1 MFWRSRILILAF
13 FLFQFINAQRTA
25 NLDFFIAQALA
36 NAPALSENENLQ
48 KIGALQESII
58 KAQQNSFQVNATSD
72 VLFAPYFN
80 NNGRVISTSIAPSSS
95 AYGYDVGITNGGLY
109 SAQINVTKQLFNKA
123 ATANLLFQ
131 NKIKNNTL
139 SLSAQEV
146 EHNLKKTI
154 SDAYVTAYQLQLQE
168 QFTQEI
174 LKDLQ
179 NRLQVIEVLVKHAIL
194 QESDYL
200 LLQLDIDSKK
210 LELKQI
216 QSNLR
221 VALNQVFTL
230 SGITSQAHII
240 ISEPHFNTPSSAKK
254 ENFYLRKFK
263 NDSLQIKADEA
274 VFDNAY
280 KPQITAY
287 GNTGLNAVEIPNIT
301 HKIGMSAGLQIS
313 IPIYDGKQR
322 KFTHQQNLLKEQN
335 LEFYKT
341 NAAVQLTNNLQSITN
356 QLDALSENKLLLDNQ
371 LKKQQSILEIY
382 KGKLVQGQISIVDYL
397 NVIQS
402 YKLNKY
408 TQIQM
413 QTNIWLLQNQYNFI
427 NW

>member
-1 MFWRSRILILAF
+1 MHNAQRILI
-13 FLFQFINAQRTA
+13 FLSLKLWQMLLHYQKMKICK
-25 NLDFFIAQALA
+25 
-36 NAPALSENENLQ
+36 

-200 LLQLDIDSKK
+200 FLQLDIDSKK

-230 SGITSQAHII
+230 SGITSQANII
-240 ISEPHFNTPSSAKK
+240 ISEPHFNTASSAKK

>member
-1 MFWRSRILILAF
+1 MHNVQRILI
-13 FLFQFINAQRTA
+13 FLSLKLWQMLLHYQKMKICK
-25 NLDFFIAQALA
+25 
-36 NAPALSENENLQ
+36 

>member
-1 MFWRSRILILAF
+1 MSRYLFLSLLIT
-13 FLFQFINAQRTA
+13 FQFLNAQRTA
-25 NLDFFIAQALA
+25 NLNFFIAKARE
-36 NAPALSENENLQ
+36 NAPALFENENLQ

-230 SGITSQAHII
+230 SGITSQANII
-240 ISEPHFNTPSSAKK
+240 ISEPHFNTASSAKK

-335 LEFYKT
+335 LEFYKS
-341 NAAVQLTNNLQSITN
+341 NSEVQLSNNLQSITN

-397 NVIQS
+397 NIIQS

>member
-1 MFWRSRILILAF
+1 M
-13 FLFQFINAQRTA
+13 
-25 NLDFFIAQALA
+25 
-36 NAPALSENENLQ
+36 
-48 KIGALQESII
+48 
-58 KAQQNSFQVNATSD
+58 
-72 VLFAPYFN
+72 
-80 NNGRVISTSIAPSSS
+80 
-95 AYGYDVGITNGGLY
+95 
-109 SAQINVTKQLFNKA
+109 
-123 ATANLLFQ
+123 
-131 NKIKNNTL
+131 
-139 SLSAQEV
+139 
-146 EHNLKKTI
+146 
-154 SDAYVTAYQLQLQE
+154 
-168 QFTQEI
+168 
-174 LKDLQ
+174 
-179 NRLQVIEVLVKHAIL
+179 LVKHVIL

-216 QSNLR
+216 QNNLR
-221 VALNQVFTL
+221 IALNQVFTL
-230 SGITSQAHII
+230 SGIAFETNII
-240 ISEPHFNTPSSAKK
+240 IAEPDFNTAPSTKK
-254 ENFYLRKFK
+254 EFFYLQKFK

-280 KPQITAY
+280 KPQITVY

-335 LEFYKT
+335 LEFYKS
-341 NAAVQLTNNLQSITN
+341 NSEVQLSNNLQSITY
-356 QLDALSENKLLLDNQ
+356 QLDALNENKLLLDDQ
-371 LKKQQSILEIY
+371 LEKQQNILEIY

-402 YKLNKY
+402 YKQNKY

>member
-1 MFWRSRILILAF
+1 M
-13 FLFQFINAQRTA
+13 
-25 NLDFFIAQALA
+25 
-36 NAPALSENENLQ
+36 Q
-48 KIGALQESII
+48 KIGALQGSII
-58 KAQQNSFQVNATSD
+58 KAQQNSFQVNVTSD

-80 NNGRVISTSIAPSSS
+80 NNGRVISTSISPSSS
-95 AYGYDVGITNGGLY
+95 AYGYDAGVTNGGLY

-123 ATANLLFQ
+123 ATANLLLQ
-131 NKIKNNTL
+131 NKIKNNAL
-139 SLSAQEV
+139 SLTLQEL
-146 EHNLKKTI
+146 EHNLIKTI

-168 QFTQEI
+168 HFTQEI

-179 NRLQVIEVLVKHAIL
+179 NRLQVIEVLVKHAVL

-216 QSNLR
+216 QNNLR
-221 VALNQVFTL
+221 VALNQLFTL
-230 SGITSQAHII
+230 SGIAIERNII
-240 ISEPHFNTPSSAKK
+240 IAEPDFNTAPSTKK
-254 ENFYLRKFK
+254 EFFYLQKFK

-280 KPQITAY
+280 KPQITVY
-287 GNTGLNAVEIPNIT
+287 GNTGLNAVEIPNIP
-301 HKIGMSAGLQIS
+301 HKVGMSAGLQIS

-322 KFTHQQNLLKEQN
+322 KFTHQQNLFKEQN
-335 LEFYKT
+335 LEFYKS
-341 NAAVQLTNNLQSITN
+341 NSEVQLSNNLQSITY
-356 QLDALSENKLLLDNQ
+356 QLDALNENKLLLDDQ
-371 LKKQQSILEIY
+371 LEKQQNILEIY

-413 QTNIWLLQNQYNFI
+413 QTNMWLLQNQYNFI